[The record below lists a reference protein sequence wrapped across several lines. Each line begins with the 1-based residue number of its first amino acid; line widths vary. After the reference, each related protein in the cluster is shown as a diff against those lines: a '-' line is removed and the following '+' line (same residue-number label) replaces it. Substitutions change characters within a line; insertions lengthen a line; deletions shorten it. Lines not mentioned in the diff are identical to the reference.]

1 MNDEIEIPALIL
13 KKGEERRLRGGH
25 YWVYSNEI
33 DTALTPLKEFQPGEQ
48 VAILDHQ
55 QKLLGFGYVNPHSL
69 ICARL
74 VSRDPEHPLS
84 ESLLV
89 HRLKIALGLRE
100 RLYPAPFYRA
110 VFGESDGLPGLV
122 VDRYGDYVVV
132 QITTA
137 GMEMMRDAVIAAV
150 NKTMK
155 PKGIL
160 LRNDSAIRELEGL
173 DRYIEVASGEIPD
186 EVELIEG
193 ESRFHTSLSEGQK
206 TGWFYDQAANRT
218 RLLPYVK
225 GRRVLDLFSY
235 LGGWGIRSVVG
246 GADSALCVDASD
258 HVLAGVAANAK
269 LNGVSDRISTR
280 RGDAFEVLKA
290 LREAGE
296 RFDIVLVDPPAFIKR
311 RKDQKEGEIAYRRI
325 NQAAMQLLDRDGL
338 LVSSSCSHHMS
349 ASGLLKLINQGA
361 RHIDRSLQLLETG
374 AQGPDHPVHPAI
386 PETAYLKSFYLRVL
400 PRF

>member
-1 MNDEIEIPALIL
+1 ML
-13 KKGEERRLRGGH
+13 KKGEERRLRSGH
-25 YWVYSNEI
+25 CWIYSNEI
-33 DTALTPLKEFQPGEQ
+33 DTKLTPLKEFQQGEQ
-48 VAILDHQ
+48 AAILDHQ

-100 RLYPAPFYRA
+100 RLYPEPYYRM

-122 VDRYGDYVVV
+122 VDRYGDHAVI

-137 GMEMMRDAVIAAV
+137 GMEAMRDLVVAAV
-150 NKTMK
+150 NKVLK

-160 LRNDSAIRELEGL
+160 LRNDSSIRELEGL
-173 DRYIEVASGEIPD
+173 ERYVEVAAGKIPD

-193 ESRFHTSLSEGQK
+193 ESRFRTSLTEGQK
-206 TGWFYDQAANRT
+206 TGWFYDQAANRS
-218 RLLPYVK
+218 RLQPYVK
-225 GRRVLDLFSY
+225 GKRVLDVFSY
-235 LGGWGIRSVVG
+235 LGGWGIRSVAG
-246 GADSALCVDASD
+246 GAASALCVDASE
-258 HVLAGVAANAK
+258 HA
-269 LNGVSDRISTR
+269 LNGVTANAELNGVADKVSTQ
-280 RGDAFEVLKA
+280 RGDAFEVLKG
-290 LREAGE
+290 LKEANE
-296 RFDIVLVDPPAFIKR
+296 RFDVVLVDPPAFIKR

-325 NQAAMQLLDRDGL
+325 NQAAMQLLSRDGL

-349 ASGLLKLINQGA
+349 GGGLLKLVNQAG

-374 AQGPDHPVHPAI
+374 AQGPDHPIHPAI